1 MGMKIHR
8 LGLVSLAC
16 LFLCSCHEGVA
27 SASLRIRHP
36 DDSSKQVEYF
46 IERPSG
52 KAPYPTIMLLHGHQ
66 NGSRP
71 GGKEFAYWGVLKQLA
86 SRGYLAVAV
95 SQPGYGNS
103 SGPADFC
110 GPFTQHAVEGVIA
123 KLKSEGQ
130 VEGGKLLL
138 EGVSRGAVTAGL
150 VAAHDPSVAG
160 LVMIS
165 GEYDLLE
172 HVRDADTST
181 DKQSVAKAIMDETG
195 GGSAEALKARSVM
208 GVAGNIKASTLI
220 LNGGKDAR
228 TEPGHARRLE
238 EEIIRGGGKARAISY
253 PDLGHQIPVD
263 VRNRDVD
270 PFIDRVLGGGR
281 P

>member
-1 MGMKIHR
+1 MKIHR
-8 LGLVSLAC
+8 LWLVSVVC
-16 LFLCSCHEGVA
+16 LFLCSCHAGVA

-36 DDSSKQVEYF
+36 DDAAKQVEYF
-46 IERPSG
+46 VERPSG
-52 KAPYPTIMLLHGHQ
+52 KAPYPTIVLLHGHQ

-71 GGKEFAYWGVLKQLA
+71 GGKEFADWGVLKQLA
-86 SRGYLAVAV
+86 SRGYLAAAV

-110 GPFTQHAVEGVIA
+110 GLFTQHAVAGVIA
-123 KLKSEGQ
+123 QLKSEGQ

-150 VAAHDPSVAG
+150 VAAHDSSVSG

-172 HVRDADTST
+172 YVRDADSGA
-181 DKQSVAKAIMDETG
+181 DKQSVVKAIMDETG
-195 GGSAEALKARSVM
+195 GTAEALKTRSVM
-208 GVAGNIKASTLI
+208 DVASDIKASTLI
-220 LNGGKDAR
+220 LNGAKDAR
-228 TEPGHARRLE
+228 TTPEHARRLVA
-238 EEIIRGGGKARAISY
+238 EIMRGGGKARAISY

-263 VRNRDVD
+263 VRNREVD
-270 PFIDRVLGGGR
+270 PFIDSILGGGR